1 MGSVFDMEKV
11 ETNYRC
17 TDVKEY
23 VIIITYVGI
32 FCSTLLLLYGIIK
45 MICIDKIF
53 SKRYSFITEII
64 IFIFFSELLNVVSK
78 TLQFLKY
85 AFEDTRTDLVT
96 NSVETPRGIICQI
109 QIVFSIISDFSSLL
123 GTLLLS
129 YRSYEVAKSK
139 KRLFD
144 KKKARVISFLL
155 IISFSII
162 VSLILLFI
170 DKYLTRDVIGI
181 KFDLRDRCS
190 YWCWLEHDISMF
202 CYGFYVIITILNIF
216 FACKTNIILKQ
227 KYEKLKEQVVI
238 YVENDNGNTLNDNN
252 NSGEISEG
260 KKYISPEDK
269 GRIKELK
276 IMRVKSKIYPVITIT
291 IWILA
296 AIYRFSD
303 DIMMREVDSPD
314 GPTDSQR
321 DEEEYFKDN
330 EAKRIFEEIILVMH
344 TLLSSFRGIAYGLC
358 FIIFEEKKCR
368 ALFGKYCNKFCL
380 CLCCIKDDEDLDD
393 SIETENNSG
402 LKSDSPS
409 KGPLYNSI
417 GKESNEEEQNLMM
430 KINEDEIQRNNE
442 MNNSNYNFND

>member
-1 MGSVFDMEKV
+1 MGSVFDLEKR

-23 VIIITYVGI
+23 VIIITYLGI
-32 FCSTLLLLYGIIK
+32 FCSTLFLLYGIIK
-45 MICIDKIF
+45 MICVDKIF
-53 SKRYSFITEII
+53 TKRFSFITEII

-109 QIVFSIISDFSSLL
+109 QIVFAIISDFSSLL

-129 YRSYEVAKSK
+129 FRSHEVVKSK

-190 YWCWLEHDISMF
+190 YWCWLEHNTSMV
-202 CYGFYVIITILNIF
+202 CYGFYAIITILNII
-216 FACKTNIILKQ
+216 FACKTNRILKE

-238 YVENDNGNTLNDNN
+238 YVENDNANTLNDNN
-252 NSGEISEG
+252 NSGAISEG

-276 IMRVKSKIYPVITIT
+276 IMRVKSKIYPIITIM

-303 DIMMREVDSPD
+303 DIMMRKVDSPD
-314 GPTDSQR
+314 APTDSQY
-321 DEEEYFKDN
+321 EESDYFKDH
-330 EAKRIFEEIILVMH
+330 EEIRIIEEINLVMH

-358 FIIFEEKKCR
+358 FIIFEEKKFR
-368 ALFGKYCNKFCL
+368 ALFGKYCNKCCL
-380 CLCCIKDDEDLDD
+380 CLCCLKDDEDLDD
-393 SIETENNSG
+393 SEETENNSG

-417 GKESNEEEQNLMM
+417 GKESNEEEQNLIKM
-430 KINEDEIQRNNE
+430 NEDEIQRNNE